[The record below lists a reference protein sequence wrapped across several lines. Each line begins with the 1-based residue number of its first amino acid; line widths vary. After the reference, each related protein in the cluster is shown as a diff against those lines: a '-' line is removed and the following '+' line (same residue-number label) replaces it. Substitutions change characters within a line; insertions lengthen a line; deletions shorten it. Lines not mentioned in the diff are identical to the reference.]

1 MDLPKSR
8 LKIDVDGLANKN
20 IKRRKKRDLNQPVI
34 YEINNKKV
42 PVFSPDFLEANRV
55 VDDEL
60 RKLRRLNNDYEEHN
74 SVLTKYIDTLHT
86 SCDQIGNELNELNQ
100 FREQFKVELETL
112 KAEVKEKYGLSPVK
126 NEKQ

>member
-8 LKIDVDGLANKN
+8 LKIDVDGLASKN
-20 IKRRKKRDLNQPVI
+20 IKRRKKRDLNQPVM

-42 PVFSPDFLEANRV
+42 PVFSPEFLEANRL

-74 SVLTKYIDTLHT
+74 SVLAKYIDTLHN
-86 SCDQIGNELNELNQ
+86 SCDQITDELNELNE
-100 FREQFKVELETL
+100 FRDQFKIELDSL
-112 KAEVKEKYGLSPVK
+112 KTDVKEKHGFLPIK
-126 NEKQ
+126 MEKK

>member
-8 LKIDVDGLANKN
+8 LKIDVDGLASKN

-42 PVFSPDFLEANRV
+42 PVFSAEFLEANRV

-74 SVLTKYIDTLHT
+74 SVLSKYIDTLHT
-86 SCDQIGNELNELNQ
+86 SCDQIGNELHELTQ
-100 FREQFKVELETL
+100 FREQFKIELDSL
-112 KAEVKEKYGLSPVK
+112 KAEVKEKYGLTTIKS
-126 NEKQ
+126 EKQ